1 MFKLKNIRVGCLTLF
16 LAMMMPSYATNE
28 DIERRALIN
37 QLKKLSLKELIEVEF
52 FNPKGG
58 LAARKVQKLT
68 QTAAALFVITQEDIR
83 RAGITR
89 IPEALRMVPGVQVA
103 RVSANKWAISARGF
117 NGLYAS
123 KLLVMIDGRTVY
135 TPLRSEV
142 FWDVQDTLI
151 ENVERIEV
159 IRGPGSSLWGAN
171 AVNGVINIVTK
182 SAKKTQGSL
191 VTTYLGQGE
200 ERAIV
205 GVRQGGQLNND
216 IYYRVYGKFFEHDHF
231 VNEQGEAQQD
241 NWQMKQGGFRMDWG
255 ASEQDNLT
263 VQGDI
268 YHGFVKQNISV
279 FQEKQ
284 NDFVDLNG
292 LNLLARWQHDFSNG
306 DIRLQTYYDHT
317 RRDRLILDEIRDTY
331 DLDFQHRWQPNE
343 KQEFIWGLGF
353 RYSKDEMDNTFI
365 LTYIPKKRQDKLFSA
380 FVRSEFK
387 IAGESKQ
394 PGYKSTG
401 DLRLIIGSKFEHND
415 YSGFEIQPTIR
426 LLWKQ
431 SDKQILWAAISR
443 AVRTPSRSDS
453 DIEYNT
459 LSDAGI
465 IRIIGNHD
473 FQSEE
478 LLAYELGYRFN
489 PNCRF
494 LLDISLFYNKYD
506 KLRTGEPIDFISTPP
521 TIIIKPDNQMFGEVY
536 GLELSASWEILKRWK
551 MIATYSYSDIQLHL
565 NPTSRYFVKEM
576 EEDDTPHH
584 QATLRSLFTLPNNLE
599 LDTALYYVD
608 NVSNQNVPHYTRF
621 DIRLGWHAWKNME
634 LSLGARNLFNKHH
647 REFGNGNSISTIR
660 ANEVRQAIYMQLK
673 YRF

>member
-1 MFKLKNIRVGCLTLF
+1 
-16 LAMMMPSYATNE
+16 MPIYATEE
-28 DIERRALIN
+28 DNERRAIIN
-37 QLKKLSLKELIEVEF
+37 QLKKLSLEDLIEVET

-89 IPEALRMVPGVQVA
+89 LPEALRMVPGVQVA

-151 ENVERIEV
+151 EDVERIEV
-159 IRGPGSSLWGAN
+159 IRGPGGSLWGAN
-171 AVNGVINIVTK
+171 AVNAVINIVTK
-182 SAKKTQGSL
+182 SAKETQGSL
-191 VTTYLGQGE
+191 VTTYVGKGE

-205 GVRQGGQLNND
+205 GIRQGGQLGND
-216 IYYRVYGKFFEHDHF
+216 VHYRVYGKFFEHDHF
-231 VNEQGEAQQD
+231 VNEQGDAQQD
-241 NWQMKQGGFRMDWG
+241 NWQMKRGGFRMDWKKNDR
-255 ASEQDNLT
+255 DNLT

-268 YHGFVKQNISV
+268 YDGFVKQNISV
-279 FQEKQ
+279 FQEQQ
-284 NDFVDLNG
+284 NDSVNLNG
-292 LNLLARWQHDFSNG
+292 FNLLARWQRDFSNG
-306 DIRLQTYYDHT
+306 DIILQTYYDHT

-331 DLDFQHRWQPNE
+331 DLDFQHRWQPSE

-353 RYSKDEMDNTFI
+353 RYSQDEMDNTSI
-365 LTYIPKKRQDKLFSA
+365 LSYIPKKRQDKLFSA
-380 FVRSEFK
+380 FVRGEFK
-387 IAGESKQ
+387 IPIAGESKH
-394 PGYKSTG
+394 PCYRNTR
-401 DLRLIIGSKFEHND
+401 DLRLIIGSKFEQND

-426 LLWKQ
+426 LLWRH
-431 SDKQILWAAISR
+431 SDKHSLWAAISR

-453 DIEYNT
+453 HVEYNT
-459 LSDAGI
+459 LSDVGA
-465 IRIIGNHD
+465 IRIVGNHD

-489 PNCRF
+489 PSHRF
-494 LLDISLFYNKYD
+494 LLDVSLFYNEYD
-506 KLRTGEPIDFISTPP
+506 KLRTGEPIDFISTP
-521 TIIIKPDNQMFGEVY
+521 IIIKPDNKMVGEAY
-536 GLELSASWEILKRWK
+536 GLEFSASWEIFERWK
-551 MIATYSYSDIQLHL
+551 MIATYSYLDIQLHL

-584 QATLRSLFTLPNNLE
+584 QASLRSLLTLPNHLE

-608 NVSNQNVPHYTRF
+608 NVPNQNVQHYTRF

-647 REFGNGNSISTIR
+647 REFGNGNPINTII
-660 ANEVRQAIYMQLK
+660 ADKVLQAVYMQLK

>member
-1 MFKLKNIRVGCLTLF
+1 LK
-16 LAMMMPSYATNE
+16 S
-28 DIERRALIN
+28 
-37 QLKKLSLKELIEVEF
+37 KLSI
-52 FNPKGG
+52 PRG

-89 IPEALRMVPGVQVA
+89 LPEALRLVPGVQVA

-151 ENVERIEV
+151 EDVERIEV
-159 IRGPGSSLWGAN
+159 IRGPGGSLWGAN

-182 SAKKTQGSL
+182 SAKETQGSL
-191 VTTYLGQGE
+191 VTTYIGKGE

-205 GVRQGGQLNND
+205 GIRQGGQLNND
-216 IYYRVYGKFFEHDHF
+216 VYYRVYGKFFEHEHF
-231 VNEQGEAQQD
+231 VNEQDEVQQD
-241 NWQMKQGGFRMDWG
+241 NWQMKRGGFRMDWKKNDR
-255 ASEQDNLT
+255 DNLT
-263 VQGDI
+263 AQGDI
-268 YHGFVKQNISV
+268 YDGFVKQNISI
-279 FQEKQ
+279 FHEQQ
-284 NDFVDLNG
+284 NDSVNLNG
-292 LNLLARWQHDFSNG
+292 FNLLARWQRDFSNG
-306 DIRLQTYYDHT
+306 DIILQTYYDHT

-331 DLDFQHRWQPNE
+331 DLDFQHRWQQSE

-353 RYSKDEMDNTFI
+353 RYSQDEMDNTSIF
-365 LTYIPKKRQDKLFSA
+365 LSYIPKKRQDKLFSA

-387 IAGESKQ
+387 IAGESEQ
-394 PGYKSTG
+394 FGYKNTG
-401 DLRLIIGSKFEHND
+401 NLRLIIGSKFEHND

-431 SDKQILWAAISR
+431 NDKQSLWAAISR

-453 DIEYNT
+453 GVEYNT
-459 LSDAGI
+459 LSDVGAV
-465 IRIIGNHD
+465 RITGNHD

-489 PNCRF
+489 PSPRF
-494 LLDISLFYNKYD
+494 LLDVLLFYNEYD
-506 KLRTGEPIDFISTPP
+506 KLRTAEPIGFISTPP
-521 TIIIKPDNQMFGEVY
+521 TLIFELNNQMVGEAY
-536 GLELSASWEILKRWK
+536 GLEFSASWEIFERWK
-551 MIATYSYSDIQLHL
+551 MIATYSYLDIHLHL
-565 NPTSRYFVKEM
+565 NPTSLYFSKET

-584 QATLRSLFTLPNNLE
+584 QASLRSLLTLPNNLE

-608 NVSNQNVPHYTRF
+608 NVPNQNAPRYTRF

-634 LSLGARNLFNKHH
+634 LSLGARNLFNKQH
-647 REFGNGNSISTIR
+647 REFGNGNRVSTIM
-660 ANEVRQAIYMQLK
+660 ADEVRQAIYMQLK